1 MMDEGYIKYTALH
14 QNSPIPQA
22 DFTARQ
28 LPELNEA
35 RTKCFTLGL
44 VGVYP
49 NGISYGNLSIRVNG
63 DEFLI
68 SGTAT
73 GAKPVLSNED
83 YCLVKSFDIARN
95 SIVSYGLIQASSESM
110 THGAVYRACRN
121 VNCVIHI
128 HSKKIFDGM
137 LRDNYPFT
145 PKTIAFGTPEIAL
158 AIRKCVKRTGSD
170 EGKIVLAGH
179 DEGIIAYGANIE
191 MALHLILDLHNKY
204 MGK

>member
-1 MMDEGYIKYTALH
+1 MDEGYVKYTALH
-14 QNSPIPQA
+14 QNSQIPQA
-22 DFTARQ
+22 DFLARQ
-28 LPELNEA
+28 LPELNGA
-35 RTKCFTLGL
+35 RTKCFSLGL

-49 NGISYGNLSIRVNG
+49 NGISYGNLSIRVHG

-73 GAKPVLSNED
+73 GAKPVLCNED

-95 SIVSYGLIQASSESM
+95 SIVSCGLIQASSEAM
-110 THGAVYRACRN
+110 THGALYRSWHN

-145 PKTIAFGTPEIAL
+145 PKSIAFGTPEIAL
-158 AIRKCVKRTGSD
+158 AIGKCAEKIGRD

-179 DEGIIAYGANIE
+179 GEGIIAYGANIE
-191 MALHLILDLHNKY
+191 RALNSVLELHDKY
-204 MGK
+204 MGE

>member
-1 MMDEGYIKYTALH
+1 MDEGYVKYTAQH
-14 QNSPIPQA
+14 ENSQIPQA
-22 DFTARQ
+22 ALVARR

-49 NGISYGNLSIRVNG
+49 NGIGYGNLSIRVHG

-95 SIVSYGLIQASSESM
+95 NIASCGLIQASSEAM
-110 THGAVYRACRN
+110 THGAIYRACRS

-145 PKTIAFGTPEIAL
+145 PKIAAFGTPEIAL
-158 AIRKCVKRTGSD
+158 AIEKCVEKIGGD
-170 EGKIVLAGH
+170 EGRIVLAGH
-179 DEGIIAYGANIE
+179 DEGIITYGANIE
-191 MALHLILDLHNKY
+191 RALHLMLALHNKY
-204 MGK
+204 MGE